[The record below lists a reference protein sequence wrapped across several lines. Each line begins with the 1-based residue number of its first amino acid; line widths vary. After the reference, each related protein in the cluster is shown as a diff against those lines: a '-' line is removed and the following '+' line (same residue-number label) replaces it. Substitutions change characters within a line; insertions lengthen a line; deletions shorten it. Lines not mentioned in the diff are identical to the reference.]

1 MHVLREIDKIDAI
14 DWEGTL
20 RSYCDATGQILWRR
34 VLEKGYGGRIRTLGG
49 VADGDLISVSGGVP
63 AIVRAW
69 DLATGHILNEWPIAE
84 QNTDRYDRTI
94 SYFLTEISL
103 DIQKIGLALISWL
116 LMM

>member
-1 MHVLREIDKIDAI
+1 VSREICKIDAL
-14 DWEGTL
+14 TL
-20 RSYCDATGQILWRR
+20 NILRRCCNTGQILWRR

-84 QNTDRYDRTI
+84 QNTDRY
-94 SYFLTEISL
+94 
-103 DIQKIGLALISWL
+103 KK
-116 LMM
+116 

>member
-1 MHVLREIDKIDAI
+1 
-14 DWEGTL
+14 
-20 RSYCDATGQILWRR
+20 

-84 QNTDRYDRTI
+84 PSSDRFVERLSLI
-94 SYFLTEISL
+94 LLLKQYFLYTC
-103 DIQKIGLALISWL
+103 KIL
-116 LMM
+116 L